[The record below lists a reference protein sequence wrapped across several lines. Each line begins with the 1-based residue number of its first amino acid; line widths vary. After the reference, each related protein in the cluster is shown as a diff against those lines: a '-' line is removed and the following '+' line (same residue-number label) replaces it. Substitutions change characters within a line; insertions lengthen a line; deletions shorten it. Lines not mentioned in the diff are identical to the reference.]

1 MKQRIE
7 KLLREAMKLIGIEDD
22 GLRVVLYPMKRKIA
36 SISFKTKT
44 IRLNK
49 TIVQN
54 LDDEALKYILVHELI
69 HYKTKSIQHDTRFW
83 EELRKLYSEKKVF
96 EIENKII
103 NSIYTKFK
111 HPL

>member
-1 MKQRIE
+1 
-7 KLLREAMKLIGIEDD
+7 MKLVGVKDND
-22 GLRVVLYPMKRKIA
+22 LRVVLYPMKRKIA

-49 TIVQN
+49 NIVQN
-54 LDDEALKYILVHELI
+54 LDDEALKYILIHELI
-69 HYKTKSIQHDTRFW
+69 HYKTKSTQHNTKFW
-83 EELRKLYSEKKVF
+83 EELEKLYSRGEVL
-96 EIENKII
+96 EIENRII